1 MLQEERQPRGY
12 VHCTSRW
19 AISNRCDDGHDGH
32 QTDRSAWSAGL
43 KQQLSFSPSPQ
54 PFSCGAAT
62 CAGDMAGT
70 GRARCTSGAPSHIP
84 LHKWEEEEEED
95 EDEVGWSET
104 EELKL
109 RAMEEVLVELKKEA
123 EFWMGKLREATDGR
137 KHLKLVKRRQVEAG
151 QKANRRIVRCARW
164 ARFLQ
169 GRKDEDAQAR
179 LAGVMRGILDRET
192 ETLDIE
198 AEWRDT
204 LRPLAEGEQEE
215 AELIVIVAEQREAVQ
230 EAEAAA

>member
-1 MLQEERQPRGY
+1 MFILDDVVNDMKNGARLEKLLCKVLMNRRQ
-12 VHCTSRW
+12 
-19 AISNRCDDGHDGH
+19 SNRCDDGHDGH

-43 KQQLSFSPSPQ
+43 KQQLPFSPSPQ

-104 EELKL
+104 EELRL
-109 RAMEEVLVELKKEA
+109 RAMEEVLVKLKKEA

-151 QKANRRIVRCARW
+151 
-164 ARFLQ
+164 
-169 GRKDEDAQAR
+169 
-179 LAGVMRGILDRET
+179 
-192 ETLDIE
+192 
-198 AEWRDT
+198 
-204 LRPLAEGEQEE
+204 
-215 AELIVIVAEQREAVQ
+215 
-230 EAEAAA
+230 